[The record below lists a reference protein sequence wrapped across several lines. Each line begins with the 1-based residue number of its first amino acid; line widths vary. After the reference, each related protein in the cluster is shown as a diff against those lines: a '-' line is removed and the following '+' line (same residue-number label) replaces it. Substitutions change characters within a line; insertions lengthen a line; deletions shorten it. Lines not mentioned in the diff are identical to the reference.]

1 MLTVTVSGRTYDF
14 SHAVG
19 GYFLAQPVGVAVGAG
34 DTVYVLNRGIEGVPG
49 GRPLEPNGYMARVG
63 KYTMGTVAGDE
74 EFVAEY
80 GKYGATDGQFIW
92 PTAIALDSQEKLY
105 ITDEWLNRISVYDTG
120 DGTLLGMWGT
130 SGEGD
135 GELNGPSGIAI
146 DRQDDV
152 YVVDSRNHRVQKF
165 TKDGKH
171 LNKWGSLGSGDG
183 QFDSPW
189 GITIDHEGY
198 VYVADH
204 KNNRVQKFTAQGEY
218 VTRFGTYG
226 AGQGEL
232 DRPSGVAVDPDGD
245 VYVCD
250 WVNNRVQI
258 FAPDGRFI
266 TSLVGDAQQLAKW
279 HLQTVEANADVMK
292 ARRRVYSLEP
302 EWRLSLPTA
311 LTFDTQKSRLL
322 IADTQRGR
330 LQIYNK
336 VRGYLEPQFNL

>member
-19 GYFLAQPVGVAVGAG
+19 GYFLSQPVGVAVGAG
-34 DTVYVLNRGIEGVPG
+34 DTVYVLNRGTEGIAG

-63 KYTMGTVAGDE
+63 KYTIGTVAGDE

-80 GKYGATDGQFIW
+80 GKYGSADGQFIW
-92 PTAIALDSQEKLY
+92 PAAIALGSQENLY
-105 ITDEWLNRISVYDTG
+105 IADEWLNRISIFDTQ
-120 DGTLLGMWGT
+120 DGNLLGTWGV

-146 DRQDDV
+146 DRQEDI
-152 YVVDSRNHRVQKF
+152 YIVDSRNHRVQKF

-171 LNKWGSLGSGDG
+171 LNTWGSLGDGDG
-183 QFDSPW
+183 QFNSPW
-189 GITIDHEGY
+189 GIAIDHDGY
-198 VYVADH
+198 LYVGDH
-204 KNNRVQKFTAQGEY
+204 KNHRVQKFTPEGEY
-218 VTRFGTYG
+218 VSQFGSYG
-226 AGQGEL
+226 TGRGQL
-232 DRPSGVAVDPDGD
+232 DRPAGVAVDSDGD

-250 WVNNRVQI
+250 WVNSRVQA
-258 FAPDGRFI
+258 FGPDGRFI
-266 TSLVGDAQQLAKW
+266 TSFIGDAQHLAKW

-302 EWRLSLPTA
+302 EWRLALPTA
-311 LTFDTQKSRLL
+311 LAFDVQKSRLL

-330 LQIYNK
+330 LQIYSK
-336 VRGYLEPQFNL
+336 LKGYLEPQFNL

>member
-19 GYFLAQPVGVAVGAG
+19 GYFLAQPVGVAVGEG

-80 GKYGATDGQFIW
+80 GKYGVADGQFIW
-92 PTAIALDSQEKLY
+92 PTSIALDSQERVY
-105 ITDEWLNRISVYDTG
+105 IADEWLNRISVYDTG
-120 DGTLLGMWGT
+120 EGTLLGMWGT

-135 GELNGPSGIAI
+135 SELNGPSGIAI
-146 DRQDDV
+146 DGQDNV
-152 YVVDSRNHRVQKF
+152 YAVDSRNHRIQKF

-171 LNKWGSLGSGDG
+171 LDTWGSVGSGDG

-204 KNNRVQKFTAQGEY
+204 KNHRVQKFTPEGEY
-218 VTRFGTYG
+218 IARFGSYG

-232 DRPSGVAVDPDGD
+232 DRPAGVAVDPDGD

-250 WVNNRVQI
+250 WVNSRVQI
-258 FAPDGRFI
+258 FAPDGKFI

-292 ARRRVYSLEP
+292 ARRRAYSLEP
-302 EWRLSLPTA
+302 EWRLALPTA
-311 LTFDTQKSRLL
+311 LTFDAQKSRLL